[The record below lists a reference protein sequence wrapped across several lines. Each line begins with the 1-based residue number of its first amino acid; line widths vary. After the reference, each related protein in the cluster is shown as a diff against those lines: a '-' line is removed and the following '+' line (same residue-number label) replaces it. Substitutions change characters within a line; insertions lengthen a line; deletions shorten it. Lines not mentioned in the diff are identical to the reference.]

1 MHPEQRLPVIQKP
14 KPKAKTKSRSSR
26 RLLLF
31 LFLFFII
38 LLCILFFQSSLSKIT
53 AVEVKGQELLKADA
67 VLQASPVKVGD
78 HFFSVTSNYI
88 EEQIESLRM
97 VESAKVTKHFPGV
110 IEIEVKE
117 YPRVAYQFNAENQ
130 PEAILADGSVVAVSG
145 DVNFVMDK
153 PILTGWGSNEELKN
167 KLCKAL
173 ASASP
178 STLTDISEI
187 KPDPSE
193 SYPDRIKMYTR
204 SQFEVITT
212 VGYLPEKLNYLGTY
226 ITSLK
231 ENKINTG
238 VLKLLEADT
247 HAPFDTDA
255 SKGKDSASKDTKTD
269 PKKDAVK
276 ENSTKAPTGKDTKTQ
291 DKETPRNG

>member
-14 KPKAKTKSRSSR
+14 KPKAKTKSRSSK

-53 AVEVKGQELLKADA
+53 AIEVKGQELLKAEA
-67 VLQASPVKVGD
+67 VEQASPVKVGD

-88 EEQIESLRM
+88 EEQIKTLRM
-97 VESAKVTKHFPGV
+97 VESVKVTKHFPGV

-117 YPRVAYQFNAENQ
+117 FPRVAYQFGTANQ

-145 DVNFVMDK
+145 DVNFIMDK
-153 PILTGWGSNEELKN
+153 PILTGWGSNEEMKS

-173 ASASP
+173 AATP
-178 STLTDISEI
+178 AATLTDISEI

-212 VGYLPEKLNYLGTY
+212 VGYLPEKLKYLDTY
-226 ITSLK
+226 IANLK

-247 HAPFDTDA
+247 HAPFETDG
-255 SKGKDSASKDTKTD
+255 GKAKDNAAKDAKTDPKKEPGKENTTKPPASKDTK
-269 PKKDAVK
+269 A
-276 ENSTKAPTGKDTKTQ
+276 Q
-291 DKETPRNG
+291 DKETPRN